1 MTDDFSDQIGK
12 LHQHIEHVS
21 HQVRDVKEGQDEH
34 RKELSGLRDR
44 MDLLERTVSKDIDN
58 LAAHEREANLYRG
71 HLLEGFEKLTNSVTR
86 LDERFEKHA
95 EIDEADRRQVIAALK
110 SENFQVRRNGKI
122 DFLWAVGIAVTVGL
136 ALFGMLAATGT
147 IS

>member
-12 LHQHIEHVS
+12 LHQHISQVS
-21 HQVRDVKEGQDEH
+21 HQVGEVKKGQDDLHKEH
-34 RKELSGLRDR
+34 MQLRER
-44 MDLLERTVSKDIDN
+44 VDLLERNVSRDIDN
-58 LAAHEREANLYRG
+58 LAAHEREANVYRS
-71 HLLEGFEKLTNSVTR
+71 HLLEGFEKLTNSVTK
-86 LDERFEKHA
+86 LDERFERHA
-95 EIDEADRRQVIAALK
+95 EMDEADRRQVIAALK
-110 SENFQVRRNGKI
+110 SENFQTRRNGKI